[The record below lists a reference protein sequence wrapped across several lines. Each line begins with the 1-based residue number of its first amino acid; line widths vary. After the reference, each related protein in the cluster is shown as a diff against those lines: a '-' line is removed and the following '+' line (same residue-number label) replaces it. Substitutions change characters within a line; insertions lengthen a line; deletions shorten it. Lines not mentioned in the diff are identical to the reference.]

1 MNDRYE
7 RRMAY
12 FNHVQRVAIYE
23 DGRCY
28 DCTAQRRILQAYL
41 GPQAS
46 QESIEALCK
55 EIDDELEA
63 LKQTWKKSTQPK
75 KRLVHQRLL
84 GAVTRISRDVLQLL
98 VHMRRRHRTR
108 PARVPT

>member
-1 MNDRYE
+1 
-7 RRMAY
+7 MAY

-23 DGRCY
+23 GGRCY

-46 QESIEALCK
+46 QDSIETLCT

-63 LKQTWKKSTQPK
+63 LKQTWKKSTHPK
-75 KRLVHQRLL
+75 KRPMHQRLL
-84 GAVTRISRDVLQLL
+84 GVVTRISRDVLQLL
-98 VHMRRRHRTR
+98 VQMRRQRR
-108 PARVPT
+108 ARRARGPM